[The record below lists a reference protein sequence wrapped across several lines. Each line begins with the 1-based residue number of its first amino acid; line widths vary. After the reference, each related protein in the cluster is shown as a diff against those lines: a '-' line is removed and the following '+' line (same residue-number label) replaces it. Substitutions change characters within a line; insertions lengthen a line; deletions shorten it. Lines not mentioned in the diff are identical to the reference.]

1 MGYVEDAF
9 EARTLTGKRRVSA
22 RRGWAAE
29 TGGLFQHPVRN
40 EMGSHTAHEH
50 KSHAPHSIGCM
61 VITCSDT
68 RTPATDASGH
78 CIMHLLEDAGHAVV
92 AYHLVKDEPSK
103 ISAKVKAALTDNKI
117 QAIIINGGTGI
128 SNRDSTF
135 EAVDAMLEKR
145 LVGFGEIFRYLTYQ
159 DIGSPAIMSR
169 ATAGI
174 IKGRVLF
181 STPGSENAVRLAMEK
196 LILPELGHLVKE
208 LTK

>member
-1 MGYVEDAF
+1 MS
-9 EARTLTGKRRVSA
+9 T
-22 RRGWAAE
+22 
-29 TGGLFQHPVRN
+29 P
-40 EMGSHTAHEH
+40 SHKEH
-50 KSHAPHSIGCM
+50 KHHAPRSVGCM
-61 VITCSDT
+61 IITCSDT
-68 RTPATDASGH
+68 RTPDTDTSGQL
-78 CIMHLLEDAGHAVV
+78 IQKLLTEKGHTIA
-92 AYHLVKDEPSK
+92 AYHLVKDEPAE
-103 ISAKVKAALTDNKI
+103 IKARITEGIANDSV

-128 SNRDSTF
+128 SRRDSTF

-145 LVGFGEIFRYLTYQ
+145 LDGFGEVFRFLTYQ
-159 DIGSPAIMSR
+159 EIGSPAIMSR

>member
-1 MGYVEDAF
+1 
-9 EARTLTGKRRVSA
+9 
-22 RRGWAAE
+22 
-29 TGGLFQHPVRN
+29 
-40 EMGSHTAHEH
+40 
-50 KSHAPHSIGCM
+50 M

-68 RTPATDASGH
+68 RTPDTDTSGQL
-78 CIMHLLEDAGHAVV
+78 IQKLLKEQGHTVA

-103 ISAKVKAALTDNKI
+103 IKTKIKAAVTNKKI
-117 QAIIINGGTGI
+117 QVIIINGGTGI
-128 SNRDSTF
+128 SKRDSTF

-145 LVGFGEIFRYLTYQ
+145 LVGFGEVFRYLTYQ
-159 DIGSPAIMSR
+159 EIGSPAIMSR

>member
-1 MGYVEDAF
+1 
-9 EARTLTGKRRVSA
+9 
-22 RRGWAAE
+22 
-29 TGGLFQHPVRN
+29 
-40 EMGSHTAHEH
+40 MGSHTAHEH
-50 KSHAPHSIGCM
+50 KHHAPKSVGCM

-68 RTPATDASGH
+68 RTPETDTSGQL
-78 CIMHLLEDAGHAVV
+78 IQKLLKEQCHTIA
-92 AYHLVKDEPSK
+92 AYHLVKDEPAQIK
-103 ISAKVKAALTDNKI
+103 GRIAEGISNDGV

-128 SNRDSTF
+128 SRRDSTF
-135 EAVDAMLEKR
+135 EAVDGMLEKR
-145 LVGFGEIFRYLTYQ
+145 LDGFGEVFRYLTYQ
-159 DIGSPAIMSR
+159 EIGSPAIMSR

>member
-1 MGYVEDAF
+1 
-9 EARTLTGKRRVSA
+9 
-22 RRGWAAE
+22 
-29 TGGLFQHPVRN
+29 
-40 EMGSHTAHEH
+40 
-50 KSHAPHSIGCM
+50 M

-68 RTPATDASGH
+68 RTPETDTSGQL
-78 CIMHLLEDAGHAVV
+78 IQTLLKGQGHRIA
-92 AYHLVKDEPSK
+92 AYHLVKDEPAEIK
-103 ISAKVKAALTDNKI
+103 GRIAEGTANEAV

-128 SNRDSTF
+128 SRRDSTF

-145 LVGFGEIFRYLTYQ
+145 LEGFGEVFRYLTYQ
-159 DIGSPAIMSR
+159 EIGSPAIMSR

-174 IKGRVLF
+174 IGGRILF

>member
-1 MGYVEDAF
+1 MS
-9 EARTLTGKRRVSA
+9 TT
-22 RRGWAAE
+22 
-29 TGGLFQHPVRN
+29 P
-40 EMGSHTAHEH
+40 SHKEH
-50 KSHAPHSIGCM
+50 KAHVPRSVGCM

-68 RTPATDASGH
+68 RTPETDTSGQL
-78 CIMHLLEDAGHAVV
+78 IQKLLKEQGHSIA
-92 AYHLVKDEPSK
+92 AYHLVKDEPAQ
-103 ISAKVKAALTDNKI
+103 ITARVTEGIANEAV

-128 SNRDSTF
+128 SRRDSTF

-145 LVGFGEIFRYLTYQ
+145 LDGFGEVFRYLTYQ
-159 DIGSPAIMSR
+159 EIGSPAIMSR

>member
-1 MGYVEDAF
+1 MAM
-9 EARTLTGKRRVSA
+9 ASA
-22 RRGWAAE
+22 
-29 TGGLFQHPVRN
+29 TYQ
-40 EMGSHTAHEH
+40 EH
-50 KSHAPHSIGCM
+50 KSHAPNKIGCM

-68 RTPATDASGH
+68 RTSETDTSGQLIH
-78 CIMHLLEDAGHAVV
+78 RLLKSQGHEVV
-92 AYHLVKDEPSK
+92 AYHVVEDEPAQIK
-103 ISAKVKAALTDNKI
+103 DRIAEGLANEAV

-128 SNRDSTF
+128 SKRDSTF

-159 DIGSPAIMSR
+159 DIGSAAIMSR

-174 IKGRVLF
+174 IKGRILF

-196 LILPELGHLVKE
+196 LILPELGHLVRE

>member
-1 MGYVEDAF
+1 
-9 EARTLTGKRRVSA
+9 
-22 RRGWAAE
+22 
-29 TGGLFQHPVRN
+29 
-40 EMGSHTAHEH
+40 MGSHTAHEH
-50 KSHAPHSIGCM
+50 KSNAPSSIGCV

-68 RTPATDASGH
+68 RTTETDTSGYR
-78 CIMHLLEDAGHAVV
+78 IMHMLKDAGHSVV
-92 AYHLVKDEPSK
+92 AYHLVKDEPVK
-103 ISAKVKAALTDNKI
+103 IKAKIKAAVTDNKV

-128 SNRDSTF
+128 SRRDSTF

-145 LVGFGEIFRYLTYQ
+145 LDGFGEVFRYLTYQ
-159 DIGSPAIMSR
+159 EIGSPAIMSR

>member
-1 MGYVEDAF
+1 MS
-9 EARTLTGKRRVSA
+9 T
-22 RRGWAAE
+22 
-29 TGGLFQHPVRN
+29 P
-40 EMGSHTAHEH
+40 SHKEH
-50 KSHAPHSIGCM
+50 KQHTPRSVGCT

-68 RTPATDASGH
+68 RTPETDTSGQL
-78 CIMHLLEDAGHAVV
+78 IQKLLKENGHTIA
-92 AYHLVKDEPSK
+92 AYHLVKDEPAQIRARITEGVANDS
-103 ISAKVKAALTDNKI
+103 V

-128 SNRDSTF
+128 SRRDSTF
-135 EAVDAMLEKR
+135 EAVDAILEKR
-145 LVGFGEIFRYLTYQ
+145 LDGFGEVFRFLTYQ

>member
-1 MGYVEDAF
+1 
-9 EARTLTGKRRVSA
+9 
-22 RRGWAAE
+22 
-29 TGGLFQHPVRN
+29 
-40 EMGSHTAHEH
+40 
-50 KSHAPHSIGCM
+50 
-61 VITCSDT
+61 
-68 RTPATDASGH
+68 
-78 CIMHLLEDAGHAVV
+78 
-92 AYHLVKDEPSK
+92 VKDEPAQ
-103 ISAKVKAALTDNKI
+103 IKARIAEGTGNDQV

-128 SNRDSTF
+128 SRRDSTF

-145 LVGFGEIFRYLTYQ
+145 LDGFGEVFRFLTYQ
-159 DIGSPAIMSR
+159 EIGSPAIMSR